1 MKEEK
6 EMRIKEQKEKL
17 LVQLMDLEEQLIWV
31 SNEET
36 LEMKK
41 IKKEI
46 EKQYRKISKK
56 LKKLMKLNNESGVI
70 K

>member
-36 LEMKK
+36 LEYKK

-56 LKKLMKLNNESGVI
+56 LKKLNEI
-70 K
+70 E

>member
-36 LEMKK
+36 LELKK

-56 LKKLMKLNNESGVI
+56 LKKLNEI
-70 K
+70 E

>member
-36 LEMKK
+36 LEQKR

-56 LKKLMKLNNESGVI
+56 LKELNEI
-70 K
+70 E

>member
-56 LKKLMKLNNESGVI
+56 LKELNEI
-70 K
+70 E

>member
-1 MKEEK
+1 MKKEK

-36 LEMKK
+36 LEYKK

-56 LKKLMKLNNESGVI
+56 LKELNEI
-70 K
+70 E

>member
-36 LEMKK
+36 LEQKK

-56 LKKLMKLNNESGVI
+56 LKELNEI
-70 K
+70 E

>member
-1 MKEEK
+1 
-6 EMRIKEQKEKL
+6 MRIKEQKEKL

-36 LEMKK
+36 LEQKK

-46 EKQYRKISKK
+46 EKQYRKILKK
-56 LKKLMKLNNESGVI
+56 LKELNEI
-70 K
+70 E

>member
-36 LEMKK
+36 LEQKK

-56 LKKLMKLNNESGVI
+56 LKELNEIESGVI

>member
-1 MKEEK
+1 MRIKK
-6 EMRIKEQKEKL
+6 QTRIKEQKEKL

-36 LEMKK
+36 LEQKK

-56 LKKLMKLNNESGVI
+56 LKELNEIESGVI

>member
-1 MKEEK
+1 
-6 EMRIKEQKEKL
+6 MRIKEQKEKL

-36 LEMKK
+36 LEQKK

-56 LKKLMKLNNESGVI
+56 LKELNEI
-70 K
+70 E

>member
-1 MKEEK
+1 MRIKK
-6 EMRIKEQKEKL
+6 QTRIKEQKEKL

-36 LEMKK
+36 LEQKK

-56 LKKLMKLNNESGVI
+56 LKELNEI
-70 K
+70 E

>member
-1 MKEEK
+1 
-6 EMRIKEQKEKL
+6 MRIKEQKEKL
-17 LVQLMDLEEQLIWV
+17 LVQLMDLEEQLSWV

-36 LEMKK
+36 LEQKK

-56 LKKLMKLNNESGVI
+56 LKELNEI
-70 K
+70 E

>member
-1 MKEEK
+1 MKIKEE
-6 EMRIKEQKEKL
+6 KEKL

-31 SNEET
+31 SSEET
-36 LEMKK
+36 PEQKK

-56 LKKLMKLNNESGVI
+56 LKELNGLE
-70 K
+70 

>member
-36 LEMKK
+36 LEQKK

-56 LKKLMKLNNESGVI
+56 LKELNEIESGVI
-70 K
+70 E

>member
-36 LEMKK
+36 LEQKR

-56 LKKLMKLNNESGVI
+56 LKELNEIESGVI

>member
-1 MKEEK
+1 MRIKK
-6 EMRIKEQKEKL
+6 QTRIKEQKEKL

-36 LEMKK
+36 LEYKK

-56 LKKLMKLNNESGVI
+56 LKKLNEI
-70 K
+70 E

>member
-1 MKEEK
+1 MRIKK
-6 EMRIKEQKEKL
+6 QMRIKEQKEKL

-36 LEMKK
+36 LEQKK

-56 LKKLMKLNNESGVI
+56 LKELNEI
-70 K
+70 E

>member
-1 MKEEK
+1 MRIKK
-6 EMRIKEQKEKL
+6 QTRIKEQKEKL

-36 LEMKK
+36 LEYKK

-56 LKKLMKLNNESGVI
+56 LKELNEI
-70 K
+70 E

>member
-6 EMRIKEQKEKL
+6 EMRIKKQKEKL

-36 LEMKK
+36 LEQKR

-56 LKKLMKLNNESGVI
+56 LKELNEI
-70 K
+70 E

>member
-1 MKEEK
+1 MRIKK
-6 EMRIKEQKEKL
+6 QTRIKEQKEKL

-36 LEMKK
+36 LEQKK

-46 EKQYRKISKK
+46 EKQYRKILKK
-56 LKKLMKLNNESGVI
+56 LKELNEI
-70 K
+70 E